1 MPVLQPALGQRH
13 RPQAP
18 KAGREEACH
27 QLQAEARADAKKQI
41 EKVREA
47 TEKKV
52 RAELEGQQS
61 KHERALERTIQGLQK
76 QNTDLERKLEELS
89 APGTGRFE
97 RGGYRRAA

>member
-1 MPVLQPALGQRH
+1 MAEVSRCPYCNQPLVSDTARKHL
-13 RPQAP
+13 
-18 KAGREEACH
+18 KREEKKLRH

-52 RAELEGQQS
+52 HAELEGQQS

-76 QNTDLERKLEELS
+76 QTLTSNASSRS
-89 APGTGRFE
+89 
-97 RGGYRRAA
+97 